1 MDFLNNILNLLG
13 FNRAEEAEEVGTTQ
27 PPIYSEEDRQL
38 QYQLGDTEMLAD
50 IYNAQRT
57 MENPQVELGARYM
70 DKYRT
75 KYPGGL
81 ATLMF
86 QPRENALGSAS
97 PAGSIYNTLG
107 DHHQIRLKSLEGLE
121 KAGYAPEVRDETIF
135 HELSHIGEFIT
146 NDLIKAGV
154 IPPSLASD
162 YGMRGTLGTFDGD
175 LAHAAIHTM
184 DDHYG
189 NNQMRGRIPRGE
201 NLGPTEFNKEEVLSK
216 LKSKTYDEIQAEIN
230 AEMKRVGKGN
240 WSEKLNELIEQRDRA
255 KASPTKSIEVTNEE
269 AKNIVLAEQAR
280 VDNQNKN
287 PIEQTLDAIFSK
299 NLEDSM
305 VAGIGR
311 HQLDW
316 DDGEHLTASEKQY
329 NARLAKKLSD
339 LYGFDVTNFSPENVA
354 KMVDNMKRH
363 TRASNE
369 LADMIIENYP
379 FGYIKEKVTDGY

>member
-1 MDFLNNILNLLG
+1 MDFLEKLLNLFD
-13 FNRAEEAEEVGTTQ
+13 FNRAEEAEKVGTTQ
-27 PPIYSEEDRQL
+27 PPLYSEEDRQL

-57 MENPQVELGARYM
+57 RENPQVELGARYM

-75 KYPGGL
+75 KYPKGL

-86 QPRENALGSAS
+86 QPRENALGSAT
-97 PAGSIYNTLG
+97 PAGSRYNTLG
-107 DHHQIRLKSLEGLE
+107 DHHQIRLKSLKGLE
-121 KAGYAPEVRDETIF
+121 EAGYAPEVRDETIF

-162 YGMRGTLGTFDGD
+162 YGMRGTLGNFDED

-189 NNQMRGRIPRGE
+189 NNQMRGTIPRGE
-201 NLGPTEFNKEEVLSK
+201 NLGSTEFDKKEVLSK

-230 AEMKRVGKGN
+230 AEMKRIGKGKWN
-240 WSEKLNELIEQRDRA
+240 SRLDELVAQRDRA
-255 KASPTKSIEVTNEE
+255 KASDTNSIEVTDEE

-287 PIEQTLDAIFSK
+287 PTEQILDAIFSK
-299 NLEDSM
+299 ELEDSM

-311 HQLDW
+311 YQLDW
-316 DDGEHLTASEKQY
+316 DEDLPASEKQY
-329 NARLAKKLSD
+329 NARLAKRLSD